1 MRQARNCHGL
11 GRLRFVTP
19 DEFAQI
25 QRTLDQR
32 ALEQVAMLRR
42 IGGFVSLLCGI
53 GAVACLLLL
62 LLVMK

>member
-1 MRQARNCHGL
+1 VRQASNRSGI
-11 GRLRFVTP
+11 GRLLFVTP

-53 GAVACLLLL
+53 GTVGCFLLL